1 MRSSLLES
9 ARWGRA
15 PEKKRTL
22 SIIFH
27 QYKDISGDGLR
38 VSNASQSPVPI
49 GNKPIELHLYSP
61 NASVS
66 MLARIYT
73 IFWRKR
79 VLNDL
84 EEEDDGA
91 KGANAVLIAATFLN
105 GLNISMNTIPMLK
118 I

>member
-1 MRSSLLES
+1 
-9 ARWGRA
+9 
-15 PEKKRTL
+15 
-22 SIIFH
+22 
-27 QYKDISGDGLR
+27 
-38 VSNASQSPVPI
+38 
-49 GNKPIELHLYSP
+49 
-61 NASVS
+61 
-66 MLARIYT
+66 
-73 IFWRKR
+73 